1 MSRSAFLFS
10 VLFLSALL
18 SSTVCRG
25 QGDLTRQAVA
35 LAEGQRYAEANDL
48 LLQALRTSESEDP
61 TTWYV
66 HAFVQKSLF
75 VEQDGRNPD
84 SPSRIQAVEAAME
97 CARRGSGG
105 ELESKRRDLLD
116 FLAGTYLEDARDAVR
131 TSQPGKA
138 DRARGHLRAFSAIRQ
153 HLEPSWNAEP
163 DEVLLDQKLGEFAF
177 TQAETLELTGAGEW
191 FHWGRA
197 CYERAAT
204 KPIDRYRSLYNLAV
218 HTYNQGVRQFK
229 AAEDDLD
236 AVDAALQDAAELW
249 ILAAQGLEDAI
260 AEDRDRASGY
270 EALAVVSEALLNQ
283 DRIEWCKANL
293 AELGNP

>member
-1 MSRSAFLFS
+1 MSRSAFLFP
-10 VLFLSALL
+10 VLLLGALL
-18 SSTVCRG
+18 SSTVCHG
-25 QGDLTRQAVA
+25 QGDLTLKAIA
-35 LAEGQRYAEANDL
+35 LAERQRYTEAHGV
-48 LLQALRTSESEDP
+48 LLQALRTPESEDP

-75 VEQDGRNPD
+75 LEQDGRNPD
-84 SPSRIQAVEAAME
+84 SPSRTLAVEAALE
-97 CARRGSGG
+97 CARRGSRG
-105 ELESKRRDLLD
+105 ELESERWDLLD
-116 FLAGTYLEDARDAVR
+116 FLAKTYLEDARDAVR

-138 DRARGHLRAFSAIRQ
+138 DRAREHLRAFSAIRQ
-153 HLEPSWNAEP
+153 HLEPGWNAEP
-163 DEVLLDQKLGEFAF
+163 DEVLLDQKLGEYAF
-177 TQAETLELTGAGEW
+177 TQAEILELTGAGEW
-191 FHWGRA
+191 FQWGRS
-197 CYERAAT
+197 CYERAAA
-204 KPIDRYRSLYNLAV
+204 KPTQRYRSLYNLAI

-236 AVDAALQDAAELW
+236 AVDAALKDAAKLW
-249 ILAAQGLEDAI
+249 ILAAQGLENAI